1 MFSAFFIIINRQSEE
16 YSSVRIKKGDGKMKE
31 PKKVTRLLN
40 EKREF
45 RNAVKTGIIQQLY
58 KEDYLTQAQYS
69 KLLKR
74 TKRFN

>member
-1 MFSAFFIIINRQSEE
+1 
-16 YSSVRIKKGDGKMKE
+16 MKE